1 MYRLIA
7 RRLLISAVCIMAMA
21 FAGAGAFAQNA
32 GSLAGGGAEAVFK
45 DIKVMQGTAADQLIP
60 TMQFFEASLGVTCN
74 HCHAADRVA
83 NTPMKET
90 ARQMI
95 SMVKAINKDNF
106 KGAKTVTCN
115 TCHRG
120 ATEPVGNPTL
130 ATEHYKPWTPDS
142 PNGAPD
148 LPPVSGPAASQL
160 INNYLK
166 TLGGEA
172 GLAKIQSRV
181 VKYSATNSVGNVA
194 NMEMVSKGDNSLS
207 ITHGGDGD
215 AIVGHSG
222 NTAWQRAANG
232 AVRAAREDEF
242 DGLRL
247 QDPLYLATHLSAITN
262 VETRRIRIA
271 DQDAYQLRGMAF
283 GRVPVRLA
291 FNPKTGNLLRTVYL
305 LPNVVGQNVVR
316 IDYSD
321 FRNVQGAA
329 FPFTWI
335 IARPLGYQT
344 VKVDSVQQNVSL
356 EDSKFARPSAP
367 SGRE

>member
-1 MYRLIA
+1 MYRIIA
-7 RRLLISAVCIMAMA
+7 RMLLISAACILVMT

-32 GSLAGGGAEAVFK
+32 GSLAGGSAEAVFK

-74 HCHAADRVA
+74 
-83 NTPMKET
+83 
-90 ARQMI
+90 
-95 SMVKAINKDNF
+95 
-106 KGAKTVTCN
+106 

-120 ATEPVGNPTL
+120 GTEPAGNPAL
-130 ATEHYKPWTPDS
+130 ATANYKPWTPDS

-160 INNYLK
+160 VNNYLK

-181 VKYSATNSVGNVA
+181 VKYTATNSVGNVA
-194 NMEMVSKGDNSLS
+194 NMEMVSKGDSSLS
-207 ITHGGDGD
+207 ITHGDGGD
-215 AIVGHSG
+215 AIVGHAG
-222 NTAWQRAANG
+222 NNAWQRAANG
-232 AVRAAREDEF
+232 AVRAARQDEF

-247 QDPLYLATHLSAITN
+247 QDPLYLAAHLSAITN